1 MKLNRRQLMPENWE
15 TYKLGEIAG
24 VQTGPFGSQL
34 HKKDYVEIG
43 TPIITVEH
51 LGENRITYQNLPKVS
66 ETDKKRLSKYLI
78 REGDV
83 VFSRVGSVDRRALVT
98 KKENNWLFSGRC
110 LRVRP
115 DEKIANGAF
124 LSYFFGKESFKEH
137 IRSIAVGATMPSLNT
152 SILSNVEITLPPL
165 QEQKSIASI
174 LLALDD
180 KIELNLQMNKTLGE
194 MALTLYKHWF
204 VDFGPFQDGEFV
216 DSELGEIPKGW
227 EVKAL
232 EDIIKFSNGYAFKS
246 RQLLKEEEPDCFHIF
261 KMGHIL
267 KGGGLK
273 PDGTKS
279 WIKKSDCKA
288 LDKFILKTGDILMSM
303 TDMKDNMTILGHTA
317 LMNEDNK
324 YIVNQRVGLLRVANN
339 YGIDYPFVFLLTNST
354 DFIQRLRNQANSGVQ
369 VNLSTNA
376 IKSAK
381 VVVPTKEVNVQFNNI
396 TLPYYQSINQ
406 NALENQT
413 LTQLR
418 DTLLPKLISGEL
430 RVKDAE
436 KTLSEVL

>member
-1 MKLNRRQLMPENWE
+1 MPENWK
-15 TYKLGEIAG
+15 TYKLGEIAS

-66 ETDKKRLSKYLI
+66 ETDKKRLAKYLI

-115 DEKIANGAF
+115 DEKRANGAF

-137 IRSIAVGATMPSLNT
+137 IKSIAVGATMPSLNT
-152 SILSNVEITLPPL
+152 SILSNIEITLPPL

-174 LLALDD
+174 LSALDD
-180 KIELNLQMNKTLGE
+180 KIELNLQMNKTLEE
-194 MALTLYKHWF
+194 MAMALYKNWF

-227 EVKAL
+227 EVKPIGDVIETL
-232 EDIIKFSNGYAFKS
+232 
-246 RQLLKEEEPDCFHIF
+246 
-261 KMGHIL
+261 
-267 KGGGLK
+267 GGGTPK
-273 PDGTKS
+273 TKVQEYWENGTIDWYSPTDLTKANSLFSLGTAKKITEKGLEKS
-279 WIKKSDCKA
+279 SAKLFPKNS
-288 LDKFILKTGDILMSM
+288 LLMSSRATIGAITINRNEACTNQGFITM
-303 TDMKDNMTILGHTA
+303 IPNETLSLYQLHGWTVHNMNFIISKANGSTFKEISKTNFRNLPIVVG
-317 LMNEDNK
+317 NE
-324 YIVNQRVGLLRVANN
+324 IEN
-339 YGIDYPFVFLLTNST
+339 YKVE
-354 DFIQRLRNQANSGVQ
+354 
-369 VNLSTNA
+369 
-376 IKSAK
+376 AK
-381 VVVPTKEVNVQFNNI
+381 NYYGQIENNI
-396 TLPYYQSINQ
+396 
-406 NALENQT
+406 LENQT

-418 DTLLPKLISGEL
+418 DTLLPKLISGEV

>member
-1 MKLNRRQLMPENWE
+1 MPVNWE
-15 TYKLGEIAG
+15 TYRLKEIAD

-34 HKKDYVEIG
+34 HKKDYVEVG

-51 LGENRITYQNLPKVS
+51 LGDNRITYQNLPKVS
-66 ETDKKRLSKYLI
+66 ETDKKRLSKYII

-83 VFSRVGSVDRRALVT
+83 IFSRVGSVDRRALVT

-174 LLALDD
+174 LSALDD
-180 KIELNLQMNKTLGE
+180 KIALNLQMNKTLEE
-194 MALTLYKHWF
+194 MAMALYKHWF
-204 VDFGPFQDGEFV
+204 VDFGPFREGEFV

-227 EVKAL
+227 KVK
-232 EDIIKFSNGYAFKS
+232 K
-246 RQLLKEEEPDCFHIF
+246 LKEFAELIMGQSPKSQFYNDRQEGLPFHQGVKDYGIRF
-261 KMGHIL
+261 PKDVTYSTAGNREAA
-267 KGGGLK
+267 K
-273 PDGTKS
+273 
-279 WIKKSDCKA
+279 
-288 LDKFILKTGDILMSM
+288 GDILFSVRAPVGRLNIA
-303 TDMKDNMTILGHTA
+303 KNKIILG
-317 LMNEDNK
+317 
-324 YIVNQRVGLLRVANN
+324 RGLA
-339 YGIDYPFVFLLTNST
+339 
-354 DFIQRLRNQANSGVQ
+354 
-369 VNLSTNA
+369 A
-376 IKSAK
+376 IKMKNHNTFLFYSLKRMFAIEDSIGSGTVFNSVNK
-381 VVVPTKEVNVQFNNI
+381 KE
-396 TLPYYQSINQ
+396 
-406 NALENQT
+406 LENLLFAIPQDEILVDFKKLVAPLDGKYFSNSEEIDT

-418 DTLLPKLISGEL
+418 DTLLPKLISGEV